1 MENTYWNQ
9 AGKFQAQFY
18 ELSEKMTP
26 SGPQPTVGM
35 EMIRAACRLSYDF
48 YNNGM
53 GNNTSGAVNFL
64 NEKSVL
70 DDETYDNIYEFTR
83 GQIYRGG
90 YNGDRVQVSIEKMI
104 DMVCSMIINNP
115 QLLTI
120 ENTEDMF
127 DYEDPEQEFCFSCD
141 DLLDDNEEFGECYSC
156 RHDESIWEEEEDYA

>member
-9 AGKFQAQFY
+9 AGKFQAQFF

-26 SGPQPTVGM
+26 SGAQETVGM
-35 EMIRAACRLSYDF
+35 EMIRAACKLSYDF

-70 DDETYDNIYEFTR
+70 DDETYDNIYEYSR
-83 GQIYRGG
+83 GRVYEGRFK
-90 YNGDRVQVSIEKMI
+90 GDSLQVSIEKMI

-127 DYEDPEQEFCFSCD
+127 DYEDEEQNFCDACGCVTENGWTCED
-141 DLLDDNEEFGECYSC
+141 CEEM
-156 RHDESIWEEEEDYA
+156 WEEEEDYA